1 MSIAGN
7 LWLKKHFELEDFHFS
22 QLSYIGSKNEIER
35 LPNNQIKKT
44 FTTHYQPNDNIFDQM
59 IFSIKHEDLNLCF
72 LSAVFEKVT
81 TNEMKTFVSSSPNG
95 KYHRSIGF
103 LFEFLTVKT
112 VDFPDLS
119 SGNYFNLLD
128 NKKYYTGKIT
138 KNKKW
143 RININF
149 LGTKEYCPIV
159 RKTDT
164 LIDQLAWDISKD
176 LIEIENSFP
185 EDIYIRAT
193 NYLYSKETKSS
204 YQIEK
209 EVPTMDRMERF
220 IKILS
225 KAGTSDEEALLSED
239 DLKILQNAIVDP
251 RFANDSFRDFQNYVG
266 ESLPNFIENIHYICP
281 QPELVKSLMK
291 GLKCSYHIA
300 RETHPFIL
308 ATIVSFGYVFIH
320 PFEDGN
326 GRIHRFLIHDILVR
340 TGLFKEG
347 FIIPVSAYMLNNPK
361 EYDKALEAYS
371 KPLMKIIEYLKNP
384 QEEVEI
390 TNKALVTPYYKYPDL
405 TEQVSFVTKIIKETL
420 NTDLPKELKFI
431 QCYDELKKSIQ
442 NIVDMPD
449 KMISNMILFLHQN
462 KGVFPKR
469 RRKQFEKLTDEEIT
483 NMEKAYLTIFEV

>member
-1 MSIAGN
+1 MSHAGN
-7 LWLKKHFELEDFHFS
+7 LWLKEHFKLENFHLS
-22 QLSYIGSKNEIER
+22 QLSYIGSKSELER

-44 FTTHYQPNDNIFDQM
+44 FTTHYQPKDNVYDHLV
-59 IFSIKHEDLNLCF
+59 FSIKHEDLNLCF
-72 LSAVFEKVT
+72 LSRIFSKLSTEDLEVFVL
-81 TNEMKTFVSSSPNG
+81 SSLNG

-103 LFEFLTVKT
+103 LYEFLTKKT
-112 VDFPDLS
+112 VDIPNLN
-119 SGNYFNLLD
+119 SGNYFDLLD
-128 NKKYYTGKIT
+128 DKKYYTGNLI

-143 RININF
+143 RVNVNF
-149 LGTKEYCPIV
+149 LGTTEYCPIV
-159 RKTDT
+159 RKTD
-164 LIDQLAWDISKD
+164 QLVNQLEWDISKD
-176 LIEIENSFP
+176 IIEIEKSFP

-220 IKILS
+220 INILS
-225 KAGTSDEEALLSED
+225 KAGTSDEEDLLSEN
-239 DLKILQNAIVDP
+239 DLKVLQNAIVDP
-251 RFANDSFRDFQNYVG
+251 RFANEAFRDFQNYVG

-281 QPELVKSLMK
+281 QPEIVRSLMA
-291 GLKCSYHIA
+291 GLKSSYHIA

-308 ATIVSFGYVFIH
+308 AAIVSFGYVFIH

-361 EYDKALEAYS
+361 EYDKTLENYS
-371 KPLMKIIEYLKNP
+371 KPLMKIIAYSKNP
-384 QEEVEI
+384 SEEVEI
-390 TNKALVTPYYKYPDL
+390 TNKSIVTPYFKYPDL
-405 TEQVSFVTKIIKETL
+405 TEQVSFIAKIIKETL

-449 KMISNMILFLHQN
+449 KMVSNMILFLHQN

-469 RRKQFEKLTDEEIT
+469 RRKQFKMLTDDEISA
-483 NMEKAYLTIFEV
+483 MEKAYSSIFEV

>member
-1 MSIAGN
+1 MSVTGN
-7 LWLKKHFELEDFHFS
+7 LWLKKHFELEDFQLS
-22 QLSYIGSKNEIER
+22 QLSYIGSKSEIER
-35 LPNNQIKKT
+35 LPNNQTKKT
-44 FTTHYQPNDNIFDQM
+44 FTTHYQPSDDAFEHL

-72 LSAVFEKVT
+72 LSAVFSKISPDDI
-81 TNEMKTFVSSSPNG
+81 KTFVSSSPNG

-103 LFEFLTVKT
+103 LYEFLAGKT
-112 VDFPDLS
+112 IDVPDLS
-119 SGNYFNLLD
+119 SGNYFDLLD
-128 NKKYYTGKIT
+128 DKKYYTGIIA

-143 RININF
+143 RVNVNF
-149 LGTKEYCPIV
+149 LGTNEYCPIV
-159 RKTDT
+159 RKTNT
-164 LIDQLAWDISKD
+164 LIDQLAWDISND
-176 LIEIENSFP
+176 LEEIENSFP

-204 YQIEK
+204 YQIER

-225 KAGTSDEEALLSED
+225 KAGTSDEEVLLSED
-239 DLKILQNAIVDP
+239 DLKILQNAIVDT
-251 RFANDSFRDFQNYVG
+251 RFANDSYRDFQNYVG

-281 QPELVKSLMK
+281 QPELVKSLME
-291 GLKCSYHIA
+291 GLKSSYVIA

-371 KPLMKIIEYLKNP
+371 KPLMKIIKYSKNP

-390 TNKALVTPYYKYPDL
+390 TNKSLVAPYFKYPDL

-462 KGVFPKR
+462 KGAFPKR

-483 NMEKAYLTIFEV
+483 NMEKAYSTIFEV